1 MKSGDATAEPFDV
14 AVVGGGPAGASAA
27 IGLARA
33 GLAVVVVC
41 RDRRYKDKIGE
52 TLPPS
57 ARLVLERVGVW
68 QQFRAAGHRPCHGN
82 RSSWGSAAVETYDF
96 IRDPYGHG
104 WHIDRHAFEAML
116 AREAVQAG
124 CRWVSGTVADRL
136 SHSADGW
143 HMTLHD
149 SVVQQIRARFVVD
162 ATGRSSQIGR
172 SLGGHRRIHDRLVA
186 LVAFLRSDTALGA
199 DADTLVEAVA
209 DGWWYTAGLPDR
221 RLACAFVTDG
231 DLLRHS
237 GGHSTAAWTARL
249 GRSVHTADRV
259 TASGF
264 WLATTPVVVAAGSS
278 ILEPVTG
285 PGWLAAGDAAAAY
298 DPLSSH
304 GIGAALADGW
314 NAAGSILR
322 AFNGD
327 ASAFESYGHRIRCA
341 FTRYLEARADYYA
354 METRWPSS
362 PFWRRH
368 GRGTAMT
375 VRGGEPGFGT

>member
-1 MKSGDATAEPFDV
+1 M
-14 AVVGGGPAGASAA
+14 
-27 IGLARA
+27 
-33 GLAVVVVC
+33 
-41 RDRRYKDKIGE
+41 
-52 TLPPS
+52 
-57 ARLVLERVGVW
+57 
-68 QQFRAAGHRPCHGN
+68 
-82 RSSWGSAAVETYDF
+82 
-96 IRDPYGHG
+96 
-104 WHIDRHAFEAML
+104 
-116 AREAVQAG
+116 
-124 CRWVSGTVADRL
+124 
-136 SHSADGW
+136 
-143 HMTLHD
+143 
-149 SVVQQIRARFVVD
+149 VD
-162 ATGRSSQIGR
+162 ATGRSSRIGR

-221 RLACAFVTDG
+221 RLACVFVTDG

-237 GGHSTAAWTARL
+237 GGHSTTAWTARL
-249 GRSVHTADRV
+249 GRSVHTASRV

-264 WLATTPVVVAAGSS
+264 RLATPPVVVAAGSS

-314 NAAGSILR
+314 NAAGSILG

-327 ASAFESYGHRIRCA
+327 ASAFKPTAAGSA
-341 FTRYLEARADYYA
+341 APRYLEARADYYA
-354 METRWPSS
+354 METRWPTS

-368 GRGTAMT
+368 GRATAT
-375 VRGGEPGFGT
+375 PVRGAGPGSGLQGLLDEGVARADGHGAGARHERSFHVSPTDPGFGH